1 MSEASKN
8 NAEDTLAAFAIEP
21 LHDKA
26 ILDSYLR
33 NHPELTDELLDL
45 ALELELADIGA
56 EDEPVTTSS
65 AAVDAAWA
73 LFSNPATA
81 KSILKTEQFNMQVA
95 KALGIK
101 SSAIAGL
108 RDRKVQPDSLP
119 TGFLARLSKALKS
132 PTDAVL
138 DYLSGPSHLPLGA
151 SFKADGRPEASSKI
165 PLEQLLRECG
175 HTPEEISII
184 LHSE

>member
-8 NAEDTLAAFAIEP
+8 NAENTLAAFAIEP

-26 ILDSYLR
+26 TLDSYLR
-33 NHPELTDELLDL
+33 SHPELTDELLDL

-56 EDEPVTTSS
+56 EDEQVTTSS

-73 LFSNPATA
+73 LFSNPATT
-81 KSILKTEQFNMQVA
+81 KPTLMTEQFNMGVA

-108 RDRKVQPDSLP
+108 RDRKVQSESLP
-119 TGFLARLSKALKS
+119 IGFLVRLSNALES
-132 PTDAVL
+132 PMDAVL
-138 DYLSGPSHLPLGA
+138 DYLAGSPRLPLGA
-151 SFKADGRPEASSKI
+151 SFKADERPETSSKI

-175 HTPEEISII
+175 HTPDEINTI
-184 LHSE
+184 LQSK